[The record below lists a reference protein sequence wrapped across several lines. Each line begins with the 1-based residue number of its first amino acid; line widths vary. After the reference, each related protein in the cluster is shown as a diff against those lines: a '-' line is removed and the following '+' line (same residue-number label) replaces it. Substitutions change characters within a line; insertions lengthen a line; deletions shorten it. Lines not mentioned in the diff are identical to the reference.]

1 MPFLA
6 SISAGFGANIINS
19 ISSVLDWIQHAK
31 LTSSNNS
38 GNDKFGEK
46 VAIDGN
52 IAVVGAPNY
61 DTSGGISS
69 PKGAAYV
76 FTRSGDTWTQQA
88 MIQSNDIAVGDTFG
102 HSVAISGNTIIVGA
116 KYEDGATASVT
127 NYGAVYVFTG
137 SGSTWTQQAKLL
149 DPNPSTNDWFG
160 STGIAIDGDTI
171 AIGSQYSDD
180 TAQNSGTAHIFTRSG
195 SAWTYRTQ
203 LEASDAAANDKFGAS
218 VAIDG
223 NTLLVS
229 AYTEGGS
236 GTNRGAVYVFTGS
249 GSSWSQQ
256 AKLTASDA
264 QDNDFFGYGVDID
277 GDTAVIGAFGED
289 NILSNTGSAY
299 VFNRS
304 GSSWSQQQKLTASN
318 TGSNFDIGL
327 SVAIEGSLIALGAR
341 GADSDTGAVYVF
353 KLDGGTWT
361 EEQKLISDEGAEND
375 ELGERISFSSNYLIA
390 STKDESAFIFKYTNP
405 TYIITPSS
413 TNVNE
418 GSSLTVNIA
427 TTNVADATTLYWTAT
442 NSGDFATSSGSFTIT
457 SDAGSF
463 TVTPTSDNTTEGNET
478 FIVEIRTDST
488 SGTVVAQTTNI
499 TIVDTSTTPVPS
511 VDTVTGPASVNE
523 GSAATINVA
532 TSNIPNGTTL
542 NWSVSRAGDFS
553 TSSGTVTINS
563 NAGSFSVTPTA
574 DTTTEGSETFTVTVS
589 GTVSSTSVSTTS
601 SNITINDTS
610 GSPLSWASPA
620 SGPKLLASDAETSDN
635 FGQSV
640 SISNNGTIAI
650 VGAPNEDTG
659 GTSTGAAYIY
669 SISGSTWTQQAK
681 IQASDKASYDAFGY
695 SVSIDSDGDTAIVGA
710 YADDTTYTDTG
721 SAYIFTRSGISW
733 SQQAKI
739 YASDKANSD
748 YFGRGVSISGDGNT
762 VVVSAHL
769 EDPIGTS
776 VANQDAGSAYIF
788 TRSGTSWSQQAKIQ
802 ASDAQGSDNFGQ
814 SVDISNDGDT
824 VIVGA
829 YNEDTGGTNA
839 GAAYIYTRS
848 GSTWTQQ
855 AKIQASNAGS
865 SDRFGQSVSIDSD
878 GDTAI
883 VGAAFEDTGG
893 SSAGSAYIFTRS
905 GTSWSQ
911 QAQIQPTNVSA
922 SDLFG
927 RSVSISGDGNTVIGS
942 SYVEDTGFT
951 NAGAVYI
958 FTRSGSTWTQQ
969 SKIQAYDAQASA
981 YFGQLVNISN
991 DGNTAIIGANN
1002 TDSGSISAAGAAY
1015 IYKPS

>member
-6 SISAGFGANIINS
+6 AISAGFGANIINS

-61 DTSGGISS
+61 DISGGISS

-88 MIQSNDIAVGDTFG
+88 LIQSNDIAVGDTFG

-116 KYEDGATASVT
+116 KYEDGATSSVT

-160 STGIAIDGDTI
+160 STGIAIDGNTI

-195 SAWTYRTQ
+195 SSWSYRTQ
-203 LEASDAAANDKFGAS
+203 LEASDAAANDKFGS
-218 VAIDG
+218 SIAIDG
-223 NTLLVS
+223 STLLVS

-236 GTNRGAVYVFTGS
+236 GTSRGAVYVFTGS

-264 QDNDFFGYGVDID
+264 QDHDYFGYGLDLD

-289 NILSNTGSAY
+289 PLLSNTGSAY

-304 GSSWSQQQKLTASN
+304 GSSWSQQQKLTASD
-318 TGSNFDIGL
+318 TGSNFDIGI

-341 GADSDTGAVYVF
+341 GADSDTGAVYIF
-353 KLDGGTWT
+353 KLDGSTWT

-375 ELGERISFSSNYLIA
+375 ELGERISFSSNYVIA
-390 STKDESAFIFKYTNP
+390 STKDESAFIFKYTKP
-405 TYIITPSS
+405 TYIVTPSS

-418 GSSLTVNIA
+418 GSSLTVNVA
-427 TTNVADATTLYWTAT
+427 TTSVVDSTTLYYTLT
-442 NSGDFATSSGSFTIT
+442 NSSDFSTSSGSFVIN
-457 SDAGSF
+457 SNSGSF
-463 TVTPTSDNTTEGNET
+463 TVTPTADAITEGVET
-478 FIVEIRTDST
+478 FQIQIRTES
-488 SGTVVAQTTNI
+488 
-499 TIVDTSTTPVPS
+499 
-511 VDTVTGPASVNE
+511 
-523 GSAATINVA
+523 
-532 TSNIPNGTTL
+532 
-542 NWSVSRAGDFS
+542 
-553 TSSGTVTINS
+553 
-563 NAGSFSVTPTA
+563 
-574 DTTTEGSETFTVTVS
+574 VS
-589 GTVSSTSVSTTS
+589 GTIVSQTG
-601 SNITINDTS
+601 NITINDTS
-610 GSPLSWASPA
+610 GATSWSSPSSDA
-620 SGPKLLASDAETSDN
+620 KLLASDAQASDN
-635 FGQSV
+635 FGISV
-640 SISNNGTIAI
+640 SISNDGDIAI
-650 VGAPNEDTG
+650 VGADYEDTY
-659 GTSTGAAYIY
+659 GTSAGAAYIY
-669 SISGSTWTQQAK
+669 YKSGGTWSQQAK
-681 IQASDKASYDAFGY
+681 IQASNPGSYDNFGH
-695 SVSIDSDGDTAIVGA
+695 SVSIDNDGNTVIVGA
-710 YADDTTYTDTG
+710 YSEDTG
-721 SAYIFTRSGISW
+721 ANDSGAAYIFTRSGTSW
-733 SQQAKI
+733 SQQALLK
-739 YASDKANSD
+739 ASDKAQDD
-748 YFGRGVSISGDGNT
+748 YFGTSVSISGDGDT
-762 VVVSAHL
+762 VIVSSKL

-788 TRSGTSWSQQAKIQ
+788 TRSTGWTQQAKIQ
-802 ASDAQGSDNFGQ
+802 ASDAQGGDTFAQ

-829 YNEDTGGTNA
+829 YNEDTVATDA
-839 GAAYIYTRS
+839 GSAYIFTRS
-848 GSTWTQQ
+848 GTSWSQQ

-878 GDTAI
+878 GDTVV

-893 SSAGSAYIFTRS
+893 GNTGSAYIFTRS

-911 QAQIQPTNVSA
+911 QAQIQPYDV
-922 SDLFG
+922 DGGDYFG
-927 RSVSISGDGNTVIGS
+927 RSVSISGDGDTVIAS
-942 SYVEDTGFT
+942 SYVEDTGFN
-951 NAGAVYI
+951 NAGSVYI
-958 FTRSGSTWTQQ
+958 FTRSGTTWTQQ
-969 SKIQAYDAQASA
+969 SKIQAYDAQSNGL
-981 YFGQLVNISN
+981 FGQNVDISN
-991 DGNTAIIGANN
+991 DGNSAIIGASSTN
-1002 TDSGSISAAGAAY
+1002 SGSVSGAGAAY

>member
-19 ISSVLDWIQHAK
+19 ISSVLDWVQHAK

-46 VAIDGN
+46 VAIDGT

-61 DTSGGISS
+61 DTSGGINS

-102 HSVAISGNTIIVGA
+102 HTVAISGNTIIVGA
-116 KYEDGATASVT
+116 KYEDGSSSSAT
-127 NYGAVYVFTG
+127 NYGSVYVFTG
-137 SGSTWTQQAKLL
+137 SGSSWTQQAKLG

-160 STGIAIDGDTI
+160 SNSIAISGNTI
-171 AIGSQYSDD
+171 VIGSQYSDD
-180 TAQNSGTAHIFTRSG
+180 TATNSGTAHVYTRSG
-195 SAWTYRTQ
+195 STWTYRTQ
-203 LEASDAAANDKFGAS
+203 LEASDAAQSDRFGAGVQINGNTILVGS
-218 VAIDG
+218 HGDG
-223 NTLLVS
+223 NS
-229 AYTEGGS
+229 
-236 GTNRGAVYVFTGS
+236 RGAVYAFTGS

-264 QDNDFFGYGVDID
+264 QDYDYFGYGLDLD

-289 NILSNTGSAY
+289 NIGSNSGSAY
-299 VFNRS
+299 VFTRS
-304 GSSWSQQQKLTASN
+304 GTTWSQQQKLTASD
-318 TGSNFDIGL
+318 TAIGYDIGL
-327 SVAIEGSLIALGAR
+327 SVAIEGDSIALGAR
-341 GADSDTGAVYVF
+341 GADSDTGAVYIF
-353 KLDGGTWT
+353 KLSGSTWT
-361 EEQKLISDEGAEND
+361 EEEKLVSDEAAQND
-375 ELGERISFSSNYLIA
+375 DFGEYISLSSDYLIA
-390 STKDESAFIFKYTNP
+390 STRDEAAFVFKYTNP
-405 TYIITPSS
+405 TYSVTVPSS
-413 TNVNE
+413 INEGSAGTINVATTSVTDSTTLYYTLTNSSDFSSSSGSFTINSNSGSFNVTPTADNTTEGSETFQVEIRIESTSGTIVTTSNSITINDTSTESYSIIPAVNNVNE
-418 GSSLTVNIA
+418 GSSLTFNV
-427 TTNVADATTLYWTAT
+427 TTAGVANGTTLYYTLS
-442 NSGDFATSSGSFTIT
+442 NSGDFASSSGSF
-457 SDAGSF
+457 
-463 TVTPTSDNTTEGNET
+463 
-478 FIVEIRTDST
+478 
-488 SGTVVAQTTNI
+488 
-499 TIVDTSTTPVPS
+499 
-511 VDTVTGPASVNE
+511 
-523 GSAATINVA
+523 
-532 TSNIPNGTTL
+532 
-542 NWSVSRAGDFS
+542 
-553 TSSGTVTINS
+553 TINS

-574 DTTTEGSETFTVTVS
+574 DNTTEGSETFTVSLRTGSVS
-589 GTVSSTSVSTTS
+589 GTVVAVSSSV
-601 SNITINDTS
+601 TINDTS
-610 GSPLSWASPA
+610 TSPVSWSSPTA
-620 SGPKLLASDAETSDN
+620 DAKLLASDAQTSDN

-650 VGAPNEDTG
+650 VGSPNEDTG

-669 SISGSTWTQQAK
+669 SVSGSTWTQQAK
-681 IQASDKASYDAFGY
+681 IQASDKASYDTFGY

-710 YADDTTYTDTG
+710 YSEDPSGITDAG
-721 SAYIFTRSGISW
+721 SAYIFTRSGSTW
-733 SQQAKI
+733 TQQGKI

-748 YFGRGVSISGDGNT
+748 YFGRNVSISGDGNT

-769 EDPIGTS
+769 EDPIGAS
-776 VANQDAGSAYIF
+776 FANQDAGSAYIF
-788 TRSGTSWSQQAKIQ
+788 TRSGTSWSQQAKIT

-829 YNEDTGGTNA
+829 FNEDTGGTDA
-839 GAAYIYTRS
+839 GAAYIFTRS

-855 AKIQASNAGS
+855 AKIQASNKGS
-865 SDRFGQSVSIDSD
+865 GDRFGQSVSIDSD

-883 VGAAFEDTGG
+883 VGAAYEDTGG

-911 QAQIQPTNVSA
+911 QAQIQPTNVST

-951 NAGAVYI
+951 NAGSAYI
-958 FTRSGSTWTQQ
+958 FTRSGTSWSQQ
-969 SKIQAYDAQASA
+969 SQIQAYDAQASA

-1002 TDSGSISAAGAAY
+1002 TDSGTVSTAGAAY